1 MARAAA
7 LRCVRQ
13 EHYLQEIIM
22 AEAIVDT
29 TAGTVRG
36 VSQGGIRRFLGI
48 PYAAAPA
55 GERRFAAPEPAEPW
69 PDIRDATTPGA
80 NAPHRVKD
88 FPGLDIAPLIGTGWI
103 KGDDY
108 LAANVWTPD
117 VEGGGR
123 PVMVWIHG
131 GGFVI
136 GSKDVSVSDGSAF
149 ARDGIVCV
157 AINYRMG
164 IDGFLPIPGVP
175 TNLGLRDMI
184 AALIWVRANAAAF
197 GGDPNNVTVF
207 GESAG
212 AMAIADLIASPL
224 AKGLFR
230 RAIIQSGHGAMTR
243 EIPVMQRLV
252 RKLAKLLRITPDK
265 AGFASVAADDALDA
279 VEKVSLPTTRI
290 DLRDAKGHEP
300 VFGISRFVPV
310 HGDDVLPLQP
320 LEALRRGA
328 GADVDLL
335 IGTNAEEMNLYLVPT
350 GAREKIGGLLATFL
364 LSRSQ
369 PKARKVLKAYGLG
382 KRGVKAGQAL
392 TDAMNDLVFRW
403 PARRFAEEH
412 RGRTHMYQFDW
423 RSPAFKGELGSCHG
437 LELPFVFDTLAT
449 ATGPQGLLGEHPPQE
464 LADRTHRI
472 WVDFARDGSLP
483 WAAFD
488 RDKRLVY
495 SLSDGFARSEP
506 VMPAAA
512 FLP

>member
-1 MARAAA
+1 MAG
-7 LRCVRQ
+7 
-13 EHYLQEIIM
+13 
-22 AEAIVDT
+22 AIVDT

-36 VSQGGIRRFLGI
+36 TIEGGVRRFLGV
-48 PYAAAPA
+48 PYAAAPV
-55 GERRFAAPEPAEPW
+55 GERRFAAPAPAEPW
-69 PDIRDATTPGA
+69 EGVRDAIVPGP

-88 FPGLDIAPLIGTGWI
+88 FPGLDVAPLIGEGWVE
-103 KGDDY
+103 GDDF
-108 LAANVWTPD
+108 LSANVWTP
-117 VEGGGR
+117 EANGGGR

-136 GSKDVSVSDGSAF
+136 GSKDASISDGTAF
-149 ARDGIVCV
+149 ARDGLVCF
-157 AINYRMG
+157 AINYRLG
-164 IDGFLPIPGVP
+164 VEGFLPIPGVP

-184 AALIWVRANAAAF
+184 AGLLWVRANAAAF
-197 GGDPNNVTVF
+197 GGDPHNVTVF

-212 AMAIADLIASPL
+212 AMAISDLIASPL

-230 RAIIQSGHGAMTR
+230 RAIIQSGHAGMTR

-252 RKLAKLLRITPDK
+252 KKLAKMLRITPDR
-265 AGFASVAADDALDA
+265 AGFASVAADDTLDA
-279 VEKVSLPTTRI
+279 VEQISAPTARI
-290 DLRDAKGHEP
+290 DLRDSRGHEP
-300 VFGISRFVPV
+300 VYGISRFVPV

-328 GADVDLL
+328 GSDVEVL
-335 IGTNAEEMNLYLVPT
+335 IGTNSEEMNLYLVPT
-350 GAREKIGGLLATFL
+350 GVRDKIGGLLATFL

-382 KRGVKAGQAL
+382 KHGVKAGQAL

-412 RGRTHMYQFDW
+412 QGRTHMYQFDW
-423 RSPAFKGELGSCHG
+423 RSPAFKGELGACHG
-437 LELPFVFDTLAT
+437 IELPFVFDTLAT
-449 ATGPQGLLGEHPPQE
+449 ATGPQGLAGEAPPQA
-464 LADRTHRI
+464 LADRVHRL

-488 RDKRLVY
+488 REKRLVY
-495 SLSDGFARSEP
+495 SIVDGLARPEP
-506 VMPAAA
+506 RMLAAP